1 MRINQYIFTPLLLQA
16 LVVWAGEGTEANPA
30 SLTLHATEMKPWSL
44 RIRIPVGSDYFIKTS
59 GIDGDINFKENPD
72 DIGFGFGDTAA
83 MITGQKKIKTEYH
96 VVAQMDLD
104 ASKEDWNFWVG
115 RGENTD
121 APVEELQKVSVAMLH
136 ENSVDFTVVRHM
148 D

>member
-1 MRINQYIFTPLLLQA
+1 
-16 LVVWAGEGTEANPA
+16 
-30 SLTLHATEMKPWSL
+30 
-44 RIRIPVGSDYFIKTS
+44 
-59 GIDGDINFKENPD
+59 
-72 DIGFGFGDTAA
+72 

-121 APVEELQKVSVAMLH
+121 APVEELQKVSAVILL
-136 ENSVDFTVVRHM
+136 ENSVDSHCSAIYRLKIGLRTI
-148 D
+148 